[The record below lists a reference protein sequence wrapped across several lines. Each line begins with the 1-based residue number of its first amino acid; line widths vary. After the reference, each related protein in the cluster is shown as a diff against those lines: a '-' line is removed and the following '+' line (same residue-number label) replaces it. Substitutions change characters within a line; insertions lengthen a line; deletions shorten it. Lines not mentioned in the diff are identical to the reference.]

1 MYIYLEEIGIRVDT
15 AIFSGCNIPYN
26 YDSLLAKI
34 VTIGRSRN
42 EAIAKM
48 RRALEELNI
57 DGIKTNKEFLLK
69 IIKNSDFIRGK
80 YDTSFIEKELLRIE
94 EEKCI

>member
-1 MYIYLEEIGIRVDT
+1 
-15 AIFSGCNIPYN
+15 
-26 YDSLLAKI
+26 
-34 VTIGRSRN
+34 
-42 EAIAKM
+42 M